1 MGNKVFAEIIF
12 NSVLEDLGLLMRE
25 NCFLV
30 KNILC
35 HNKLQRKKDRKHF
48 SRYQKQDKNVMGGF
62 QNFFKDDSRQKNVF

>member
-1 MGNKVFAEIIF
+1 MGNNFFAEIIL

-25 NCFLV
+25 NCFRV

-48 SRYQKQDKNVMGGF
+48 SRYQKQDGF
-62 QNFFKDDSRQKNVF
+62 SDIFKETIRDKRMIFNQ

>member
-1 MGNKVFAEIIF
+1 MANIVFAEIIF

-48 SRYQKQDKNVMGGF
+48 SRYQKQDENVMGGF
-62 QNFFKDDSRQKNVF
+62 PIFLKRRFETKE

>member
-1 MGNKVFAEIIF
+1 MGNIVFAEIIF

-30 KNILC
+30 MNILC

-48 SRYQKQDKNVMGGF
+48 SRYQKQDENVMG
-62 QNFFKDDSRQKNVF
+62 VFPIFLKRRFEIKE

>member
-1 MGNKVFAEIIF
+1 MGNIVFAEIIF

-48 SRYQKQDKNVMGGF
+48 SRYQKQDENIMG
-62 QNFFKDDSRQKNVF
+62 VFPIFLKIRFEIKE

>member
-1 MGNKVFAEIIF
+1 MGNIVFAEIIF

-48 SRYQKQDKNVMGGF
+48 SRYQKQDENVMG
-62 QNFFKDDSRQKNVF
+62 VFPIFLKRRFETKE

>member
-1 MGNKVFAEIIF
+1 MGNIVFAEIIF

-48 SRYQKQDKNVMGGF
+48 SRYQKQDIF
-62 QNFFKDDSRQKNVF
+62 